1 MRALEFI
8 AGHVNY
14 NLAYIKKFQ
23 LGTILDG
30 PNLNLLLNKKL
41 DKLENF
47 VDPKFHNF
55 IECMRLFHDVQD
67 ACFGMELGDDWEAK
81 IHIWMDSYKELGI
94 SITPKVHCL
103 MYEVPIFI
111 WETGLALGQV
121 SAQVFETGHFD
132 FEETLKRFKK
142 KETSPGHADSLVDAM
157 SCYAGEHV

>member
-8 AGHVNY
+8 AGHVIY
-14 NLAYIKKFQ
+14 NLVYTYEFQ
-23 LGTILDG
+23 LKTTSDG
-30 PNLNLLLNKKL
+30 PNLNLLLKKL

-67 ACFGMELGDDWEAK
+67 ACFGMELGEDWEAK

-142 KETSPGHADSLVDAM
+142 KETSPKHGDSLVDAM

>member
-1 MRALEFI
+1 M
-8 AGHVNY
+8 
-14 NLAYIKKFQ
+14 K
-23 LGTILDG
+23 TTLDG
-30 PNLNLLLNKKL
+30 PNLNLLLKKI

-55 IECMRLFHDVQD
+55 IECMRLFHEVQD
-67 ACFGMELGDDWEAK
+67 ACFGMELADDWEVK
-81 IHIWMDSYKELGI
+81 IHIWSESYKDLGI

-103 MYEVPIFI
+103 QYEVPLFI

-142 KETSPGHADSLVDAM
+142 KETSPKHGESLVDAM

>member
-67 ACFGMELGDDWEAK
+67 ACFGMELGEDWEAK
-81 IHIWMDSYKELGI
+81 IHIWMDSYKELDI